1 MTTIL
6 EVIERISFLAAMPA
20 VIGLIAAMAMLLV
33 SRRWQVHV
41 LGMAVLYF
49 FATLLYTR
57 VIRPEVAVIKLLIGS
72 MITLTLYMTGRHI
85 SVQQEQLRQIQE
97 EEREEEE
104 EEDEKEEE
112 EEEAV
117 STASRFSLAPGVP
130 LRALVLVS
138 VLIVAVAGSHRFPLP
153 QIPGDVGLACYL
165 LVLSGIL
172 LMGLSENPFRAG
184 LGLLTFLVGFD
195 LFYGPLEPS
204 LVVTGL
210 LGAANFLVT
219 LAVTFLAVTY
229 AAHWEGRA

>member
-97 EEREEEE
+97 EEEEVEEEE
-104 EEDEKEEE
+104 EGEETP
-112 EEEAV
+112 
-117 STASRFSLAPGVP
+117 STSPRFSLAPGVP

-138 VLIVAVAGSHRFPLP
+138 ALIVAVAGSRRFPLP

-229 AAHWEGRA
+229 AAHWEGRS

>member
-6 EVIERISFLAAMPA
+6 EAIERISFLAAMPA
-20 VIGLIAAMAMLLV
+20 VIGLIVAMAMLLV
-33 SRRWQVHV
+33 SRRWQIQV
-41 LGMAVLYF
+41 LGMAILYF

-85 SVQQEQLRQIQE
+85 SLQE
-97 EEREEEE
+97 EERVRQKQEEEPEEEE
-104 EEDEKEEE
+104 EEGEKPTPP
-112 EEEAV
+112 
-117 STASRFSLAPGVP
+117 STRFSLPPGVP

-138 VLIVAVAGSHRFPLP
+138 ILVVALAGSQRYPLP
-153 QIPGDVGLACYL
+153 QIPDDVGLACYL
-165 LVLSGIL
+165 LVLSGVF
-172 LMGLSENPFRAG
+172 LMGLSEDPFRAG

-229 AAHWEGRA
+229 AAQWEGGA